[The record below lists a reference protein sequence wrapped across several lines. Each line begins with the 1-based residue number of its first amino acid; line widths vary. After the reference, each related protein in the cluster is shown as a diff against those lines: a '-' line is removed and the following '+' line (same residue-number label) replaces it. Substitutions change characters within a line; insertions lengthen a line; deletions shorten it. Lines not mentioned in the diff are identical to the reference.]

1 MMPSSSRNRGVAE
14 RIHVNLH
21 SVDDPSCLATAHRLA
36 RQDTVCRYMITQCED
51 SDRRRKGQEGAHN
64 DPKTSNA
71 QERVHGSI
79 GDYVRSA

>member
-36 RQDTVCRYMITQCED
+36 RQDTVCRYMRIHASTLDQRIPNAPIDVVRDRKEPTQ
-51 SDRRRKGQEGAHN
+51 
-64 DPKTSNA
+64 
-71 QERVHGSI
+71 
-79 GDYVRSA
+79 